1 LKTYTAR
8 PVEINKRWYHIDATD
23 LVLGRLASE
32 VANLLRGKYKPYFTP
47 HLDVGDFV
55 IITNASK
62 LRVTGRK
69 LQRKIYYH
77 HSGYIGN
84 LKEIPLWRMMEK
96 SPEKVIRLAVRRMLP
111 KNKLGQDIYRKLKVF
126 AGPEHPHEAQRPI
139 TLNFDDLLGKASPFM
154 DRPELVARQEIPQK
168 EVKPRV
174 KPERKVEPEVMVK
187 TKAKPKAKP
196 KAKGKVK
203 ADKSKVKK
211 TKAGSVK
218 KTAKPKAK
226 EKGKEKKGKK

>member
-1 LKTYTAR
+1 MKTYTVR
-8 PVEINKRWYHIDATD
+8 PAEINKHWYHIDATD

-55 IITNASK
+55 IITNASR

-69 LQRKIYYH
+69 LQKKIYYH

-111 KNKLGQDIYRKLKVF
+111 KNKLGQDIYRKLKVY
-126 AGPEHPHEAQRPI
+126 AGSEHPHEAQRPV
-139 TLNFDDLLGKASPFM
+139 TLSFDDLLGKTSPFI
-154 DRPELVARQEIPQK
+154 DHPELVARQEIPQK

-174 KPERKVEPEVMVK
+174 KPERKVEPEV
-187 TKAKPKAKP
+187 KAKTKAKP

-203 ADKSKVKK
+203 ADKPKVKK
-211 TKAGSVK
+211 PKASQAK

-226 EKGKEKKGKK
+226 SKGKEKKGKK

>member
-1 LKTYTAR
+1 LKTYTVR
-8 PVEINKRWYHIDATD
+8 PAEINKHWYHIDATD

-55 IITNASK
+55 IITNASR

-69 LQRKIYYH
+69 LQKKIYYH

-111 KNKLGQDIYRKLKVF
+111 KNKLGQDIYRKLKVY
-126 AGPEHPHEAQRPI
+126 AGSEHPHEAQRPV
-139 TLNFDDLLGKASPFM
+139 TLSFDDLLGKTSPFI
-154 DRPELVARQEIPQK
+154 DHPELVARQEIPQK

-174 KPERKVEPEVMVK
+174 KPERKVEPEV
-187 TKAKPKAKP
+187 KAKTKAKP

-203 ADKSKVKK
+203 ADKPKVKK
-211 TKAGSVK
+211 PKASQAK

-226 EKGKEKKGKK
+226 SKGKEKKGKK

>member
-1 LKTYTAR
+1 MKTYTVR
-8 PVEINKRWYHIDATD
+8 PAEINKHWYHIDATD

-55 IITNASK
+55 IITNASRLK
-62 LRVTGRK
+62 VTGRK
-69 LQRKIYYH
+69 LQKKIYYH

-84 LKEIPLWRMMEK
+84 LKEVPLWRMLEK

-111 KNKLGQDIYRKLKVF
+111 KNKLGQDIYRKLKVY
-126 AGPEHPHEAQRPI
+126 AGSEHPHEAQRPV
-139 TLNFDDLLGKASPFM
+139 TLSFDDLLGKTSPFI
-154 DRPELVARQEIPQK
+154 DHPELVARQEIPQK

-174 KPERKVEPEVMVK
+174 KPERKVEPEV
-187 TKAKPKAKP
+187 KAKTKAKP

-203 ADKSKVKK
+203 ADKPKVKK
-211 TKAGSVK
+211 PKASQAK

-226 EKGKEKKGKK
+226 SKGKEKKGKK

>member
-1 LKTYTAR
+1 MKTYTAK
-8 PVEINKRWYHIDATD
+8 PAEINQHWFHIDATD

-62 LRVTGRK
+62 LKVTGRK
-69 LQRKIYYH
+69 LQKKIYYH

-111 KNKLGQDIYRKLKVF
+111 KNKLGHDIYRKLKVY
-126 AGPEHPHEAQRPI
+126 AGPEHPHEAQRPV
-139 TLNFDDLLGKASPFM
+139 TLKFDDLLGKTSPFI
-154 DRPELVARQEIPQK
+154 DRPELVARLEIPQK
-168 EVKPRV
+168 EVKPKV
-174 KPERKVEPEVMVK
+174 KPERKVEPEVKAK
-187 TKAKPKAKP
+187 TKEKPKAK
-196 KAKGKVK
+196 A
-203 ADKSKVKK
+203 KVKK
-211 TKAGSVK
+211 DKPKVKKSKAGQVK
-218 KTAKPKAK
+218 KTGKSKTK